1 MPWFKKL
8 NNKQL
13 RVVSGHREGSS
24 GTALLTFGVDA
35 NGKEIAIGREVDFE
49 RDSLF
54 TNGSGSNY
62 GNGSIVFL
70 TAGGIRIVDGD
81 NLWQTPTV
89 TTVSQSASPSHSVS
103 PSGSR
108 SPSASGSPSASTSP
122 SHSASPST

>member
-8 NNKQL
+8 NNKML

-35 NGKEIAIGREVDFE
+35 DGKEIAIGREVDFE

-70 TAGGIRIVDGD
+70 TAGGIRIVDAD

-89 TTVSQSASPSHSVS
+89 TTVSQSVSPSHS
-103 PSGSR
+103 G
-108 SPSASGSPSASTSP
+108 SPSASGSPSVSPSASTSP